1 MKFQMI
7 SAKLGK
13 DAKKILKSY
22 DKIERFRCCST
33 SEELFVTVES
43 LEELMELI
51 NKVIKHPCF
60 ICNDE
65 NVIHIYDAK
74 LK

>member
-1 MKFQMI
+1 MEFQII

-22 DKIERFRCCST
+22 SNIKRFGCHST
-33 SEELFVTVES
+33 GGELFVVVED
-43 LEELMELI
+43 LDKLMKLI
-51 NKVIKHPCF
+51 KKVIKQNCF
-60 ICNDE
+60 ICHDE
-65 NVIHIYDAK
+65 NVIHIYDDK